1 MPDTAIAIVGGG
13 PAGAMAAEKLS
24 RRGRRVLVFEEKPA
38 WEKPCGGGVTPK
50 TLSLYP
56 FLADAA
62 FDHNSVTSCELI
74 SPAGRRVSFP
84 FRRKIAVFSRRILN
98 GALLDRAQASG
109 AQIIH
114 GRVVAISGR
123 PGNWKLRTNTGAES
137 SAEFVVIAAGARNA
151 FRAQLTR
158 PLSAGETM
166 ITAGY
171 FISGRSDAMQVRFV
185 KHLEGYMWTFPRS
198 DHFSA
203 GIVGKVNTAGRTTAD
218 LRRLLEEFLDQEGLA
233 YRKAQFYAHVIPAPT
248 ADTLMNVPVCGPG
261 WALAGDAAG
270 LVDPITG
277 EGIHYALRSGE
288 LLADS
293 IIAGHPE
300 EYQSMLGRD
309 ILPELAAA
317 ARFADGFYRGN
328 FLGQPLLERMV
339 QFVDRSIR
347 FRDIMADLFAGG
359 QPYLKLRRRC
369 YRDMLPV
376 FCQLATG

>member
-1 MPDTAIAIVGGG
+1 MPDAAIAIVGGG
-13 PAGAMAAEKLS
+13 PAGALAAERLS
-24 RRGRRVLVFEEKPA
+24 RAGRQVLVFEEKPG
-38 WEKPCGGGVTPK
+38 WEKPCGGGVTSK

-62 FDHNSVTSCELI
+62 IEHNSVASCEII

-98 GALLDRAQASG
+98 GALLDRARTSG
-109 AQIIH
+109 AQIVH
-114 GRVVAISGR
+114 DRVVSISGE
-123 PGNWKLRTNTGAES
+123 PGQWNLRTSTGARV
-137 SAEFVVIAAGARNA
+137 SAEFFVIAAGARSP
-151 FRAQLTR
+151 FRGQFTR
-158 PLSAGETM
+158 PFRAGETM

-171 FISGRSDAMQVRFV
+171 YIPGRSDAMQVRFV
-185 KHLEGYMWTFPRS
+185 KNLEGYLWTFPRS

-203 GIVGKVNTAGRTTAD
+203 GIVGKVNAAGRTTAD
-218 LRRLLEEFLDQEGLA
+218 LRRLLEEFLDQEGLG
-233 YRKAQFYAHVIPAPT
+233 YRHAQFFAHVIPAPT
-248 ADTLMNVPVCGPG
+248 AETLMDTAVCGPG

-288 LLADS
+288 LLAKA
-293 IIAGHPE
+293 IIAGHAE
-300 EYQSMLGRD
+300 DYQSMLARE

-317 ARFADGFYRGN
+317 ACFADGFYHGN

-339 QFVDRSIR
+339 QFVDKSIR

-359 QPYLKLRRRC
+359 QSYLKLRSRC

-376 FCQLATG
+376 FWQLISY